1 VLKPSG
7 IAWINAHLFPS
18 LSGGHNLDWQRPD
31 EKPSARVPP
40 WDHLRDNRFPANA
53 YLNRLRLDDYRR
65 LFADSV
71 DVVDEGLTF
80 QGAGLLTPD
89 VEETLAGKGY
99 RREDLVTSTV
109 RFLCRKKG
117 TAHGTAKKM

>member
-1 VLKPSG
+1 MNK
-7 IAWINAHLFPS
+7 
-18 LSGGHNLDWQRPD
+18 
-31 EKPSARVPP
+31 
-40 WDHLRDNRFPANA
+40 
-53 YLNRLRLDDYRR
+53 LRLDDYRR

-71 DVVDEGLTF
+71 DVVDEALTF

-99 RREDLVTSTV
+99 TREDLTTSTV

-117 TAHGTAKKM
+117 TAHGIAKKT